1 MKNNILTI
9 LLFCPL
15 FIFGQNQWTSARHNY
30 SIEIP
35 TGFVQQSNRIGSNVD
50 FKAVKGSAS
59 IVIVVKTLPSELS
72 GFTIWQTLGDLS
84 TFGREWEMGAREYF
98 NNPRFL
104 KYGKTVL
111 SGYDTFWY
119 DYTTDF
125 RHDYITDILK
135 LHTKNYQVKKG
146 NKIYTI
152 TLTCNYADYNHYS
165 AIWYRFKDKIRL
177 Y

>member
-35 TGFVQQSNRIGSNVD
+35 TGFVQQSNTVGSNVD
-50 FKAVKGSAS
+50 FKAVKGTAS
-59 IVIVVKTLPSELS
+59 VVIVVKTLPYELS
-72 GFTIWQTLGDLS
+72 RFTIWETLGDLS
-84 TFGREWEMGAREYF
+84 TYGREWEMGAREYF

-111 SGYDTFWY
+111 SGYDSFWY
-119 DYTTDF
+119 DYTTDSPK
-125 RHDYITDILK
+125 R
-135 LHTKNYQVKKG
+135 HTKTYQIKKG
-146 NKIYTI
+146 DKIYTI